1 VARLPQQNLKEL
13 KMIKSK
19 YINDI
24 LELILDGDEDGILAK
39 NQLSF
44 ITEKDFEYT
53 GGGLIV
59 DFEHSDG
66 ILNFEV
72 SNQDL
77 ILNGVLIET
86 KEFPIEADATL
97 FFKNG
102 IISYLDIWCHYGD
115 YPKQDL
121 TKYTLTQIWENS
133 PNKIIT
139 TEN

>member
-1 VARLPQQNLKEL
+1 
-13 KMIKSK
+13 MIKSK

-53 GGGLIV
+53 GGGLILS
-59 DFEHSDG
+59 FEHLEGVS
-66 ILNFEV
+66 NYEV
-72 SNQDL
+72 SKPDL

-86 KEFPIEADATL
+86 EEFPIEADATL
-97 FFKNG
+97 FFTNG
-102 IISYLDIWCHYGD
+102 IIDYLDIWCHYGD

>member
-1 VARLPQQNLKEL
+1 
-13 KMIKSK
+13 MIKSK

-24 LELILDGDEDGILAK
+24 LELILDGDEDGIMAK

-53 GGGLIV
+53 DGGLIV

-72 SNQDL
+72 SKQDL

-102 IISYLDIWCHYGD
+102 IINYLDIWCHYGD
-115 YPKQDL
+115 YPKQNL

-133 PNKIIT
+133 PKKIIT